1 MKENNEWYYTGNPKT
16 KYEVKIKESA
26 SDDYRNKLKWNHLN
40 KGNKI
45 KSTDV
50 KEFACARLFDNKILN
65 SSGI

>member
-1 MKENNEWYYTGNPKT
+1 MILHWKSKNKIWR
-16 KYEVKIKESA
+16 KIKESA

-40 KGNKI
+40 KGNMI

-50 KEFACARLFDNKILN
+50 KEFVCARLFDNKILN